1 MQFNGRGSDADLAV
15 LLSEPRGE
23 RVDAVI
29 DMAGIAFDVLL
40 DTGVLVQALPLWEE
54 ELKRPELFSNPCL
67 IENIRLE
74 WIKTSALV
82 RCVLD
87 VLKSKLVRFLVLAA
101 VASAN
106 HCEQYPRPSV
116 SPPQNSRALRHYA
129 YHKQK

>member
-23 RVDAVI
+23 RVDAAI

-74 WIKTSALV
+74 GARL
-82 RCVLD
+82 
-87 VLKSKLVRFLVLAA
+87 
-101 VASAN
+101 
-106 HCEQYPRPSV
+106 
-116 SPPQNSRALRHYA
+116 
-129 YHKQK
+129 